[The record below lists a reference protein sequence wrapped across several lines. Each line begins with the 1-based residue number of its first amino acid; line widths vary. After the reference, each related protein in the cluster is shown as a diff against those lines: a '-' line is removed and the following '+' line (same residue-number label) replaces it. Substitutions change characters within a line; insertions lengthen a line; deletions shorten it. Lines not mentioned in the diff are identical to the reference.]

1 MTTTPSEVHTPR
13 PKSRSITAIRKLI
26 DDFFAPWGSW
36 KTAWWELEVGDSES
50 FGPDALLRE
59 IHKRLDGPDWE
70 ALYLRD
76 MEAIA
81 DLVGKPDMSRLYD
94 VLQAAVNERPKLL
107 ERVRVLEEALKRA
120 REWGVHSKAYH
131 AGVSYDLAQWID
143 GGMQGDL
150 PGANQYPAVRRA
162 ALTE

>member
-1 MTTTPSEVHTPR
+1 MTTETTPSEAHTPR
-13 PKSRSITAIRKLI
+13 PKSRSITAIWKLI

-107 ERVRVLEEALKRA
+107 ERLRKMEEALRGAQGLATIA
-120 REWGVHSKAYH
+120 RELTGCPADDDYVEQVSRQISFALKA
-131 AGVSYDLAQWID
+131 
-143 GGMQGDL
+143 
-150 PGANQYPAVRRA
+150 
-162 ALTE
+162 E